1 MTSPL
6 LLALEKHQARPL
18 PATIRELDFA
28 RYVRYQER
36 YPRVKEFTPTAV
48 LPIPGQMM
56 TPDKENL
63 SRGHVSS
70 GEFPEN
76 SPLSGFKMK

>member
-1 MTSPL
+1 MTLPL
-6 LLALEKHQARPL
+6 LLAFEKDQGRLL
-18 PATIRELDFA
+18 PVTTRVLDFA
-28 RYVRYQER
+28 RYVRYQEDI
-36 YPRVKEFTPTAV
+36 PRVKEFTPTAV

-70 GEFPEN
+70 GEFPETTHC
-76 SPLSGFKMK
+76 PVLR

>member
-1 MTSPL
+1 MTLPL
-6 LLALEKHQARPL
+6 LLAPQKDQVRLL
-18 PATIRELDFA
+18 PITTGELDFA

-36 YPRVKEFTPTAV
+36 YSRVKEFTPTAV

-70 GEFPEN
+70 GEFPETAHC
-76 SPLSGFKMK
+76 PVLT

>member
-1 MTSPL
+1 VIKIKRRIL
-6 LLALEKHQARPL
+6 RVA
-18 PATIRELDFA
+18 IRELDFA
-28 RYVRYQER
+28 WYVRYQER
-36 YPRVKEFTPTAV
+36 YSRVKEFTPTAV

-70 GEFPEN
+70 GEFPETAHC
-76 SPLSGFKMK
+76 PVLT